1 LLNKETDVYAVEK
14 HGKANSAFLWK
25 MIQGLHIKCNGNGG
39 CCKWR
44 GEYGSYLDHLRC
56 GTCGEMEPEDVGSGE
71 KQERE
76 KTLDEVISDCHDP
89 STCSEILS
97 EPGLEELGT
106 DSFLD
111 ECSAAEEPE
120 GDRDSVPYH
129 EAGGQDLT
137 SLIKDLISLNTE
149 NAASMTEET
158 RVIESVSCTPVLRT
172 TAQADERRPKASKN
186 NKSKKTQAKAKDVV
200 QNCAKSSG
208 RCLTAEEVQAH
219 QWQMARYQMAYAQ
232 QYHMAVQASRMQ
244 QYYQQMRM
252 AAGISM

>member
-1 LLNKETDVYAVEK
+1 
-14 HGKANSAFLWK
+14 
-25 MIQGLHIKCNGNGG
+25 
-39 CCKWR
+39 
-44 GEYGSYLDHLRC
+44 
-56 GTCGEMEPEDVGSGE
+56 MEPEDVDSGE
-71 KQERE
+71 KQECE

-111 ECSAAEEPE
+111 ECSAAEESE
-120 GDRDSVPYH
+120 GDKDSVPDRLCYH
-129 EAGGQDLT
+129 EAGGRDLT
-137 SLIKDLISLNTE
+137 SLIKDLISLNIE
-149 NAASMTEET
+149 NASSKAAET
-158 RVIESVSCTPVLRT
+158 SVIESVSSTPVFKT